1 MVEGKVREIGS
12 RFRILTMPI
21 STPFRDIASLVDQLS
36 ALSDD
41 IRELDLRGRPSI
53 ADLRHAPVLATWM
66 FGEMLVPCLVGEVV
80 GHPLLG
86 NRPRIHTSQL
96 IAIDAHGG
104 WARTWSR
111 FYRLEMPADIA
122 RPN

>member
-1 MVEGKVREIGS
+1 MVEGKVRETGS
-12 RFRILTMPI
+12 RFRGLTMPI
-21 STPFRDIASLVDQLS
+21 RTPFRNIVSLVDQLS

-41 IRELDLRGRPSI
+41 MRDLDLRGRPSN
-53 ADLRHAPVLATWM
+53 ADLRHAPTLSTWT
-66 FGEMLVPCLVGEVV
+66 FGELLVPCLVGEVV

-96 IAIDAHGG
+96 IAIDTDGG

-122 RPN
+122 RSN